1 MKTMGLSVACL
12 EALDFSE
19 TPARP
24 LIALSGSLLSNP
36 WEAIERSPPA
46 RFFGKG
52 ANQLK
57 SVCRRALEKVT
68 RLVLVP

>member
-1 MKTMGLSVACL
+1 MKTTGLSVACL

-24 LIALSGSLLSNP
+24 LIALFGSPPSNP

-46 RFFGKG
+46 GFFGKG
-52 ANQLK
+52 ANHLIF
-57 SVCRRALEKVT
+57 VCRRALEKVT